1 MKFES
6 LGLSKNILQT
16 VKQLGYKQAFP
27 IQVQAIKP
35 ILAGKD
41 VMGIAPTG
49 SGKTASFV
57 MPILDQLQHV
67 KNERNRSVQI
77 LVLVPTRELAVQ
89 IDEVFR
95 LFTEPLRRSI
105 RTLAVYGGV
114 SIQPQMKALMSV
126 EVLVATPGRLLELIE
141 KNAVEISDIRQL
153 VIDEADKLFQL
164 GFEDEMNNILSLLPR
179 QKQTMLYSATL
190 TDKVAELKS
199 RLNIQPL
206 VITIEKEIQ
215 SLEHI
220 EQLAYLVTDATKGP
234 FLRYLIKDQ
243 QLEKALVFVSSQR
256 TADNVAE
263 KLKKNKINAVALHGS
278 KSQNARMDGLDGFK
292 TGKSQILVATDL
304 IGRGIHIESLPV
316 VINYELPRSPLDYV
330 HRIGRTGRALEQGKA
345 ITLITEEE
353 MPHFKL
359 IQKKMGKK
367 VTIIDTKDI
376 NLHGY

>member
-6 LGLSKNILQT
+6 LGLSANILHT
-16 VKQLGYKQAFP
+16 VKQMGFAQAFP
-27 IQVQAIKP
+27 IQAKAIPP

-41 VMGIAPTG
+41 VMGVAPTG
-49 SGKTASFV
+49 TGKTASFV
-57 MPILDQLQHV
+57 MPILDQLQQV

-95 LFTEPLRRSI
+95 VFSEPLRRPI

-114 SIQPQMKALMSV
+114 SIQPQMKALMGV

-141 KNAVEISDIRQL
+141 KNAVDIAAIRQL

-164 GFEDEMNNILSLLPR
+164 GFEAEMDQLLSLLPKH
-179 QKQTMLYSATL
+179 KQTMLYSATL
-190 TDKVAELKS
+190 NDKVTELKS
-199 RLNIQPL
+199 RLGIQPV
-206 VITIEKEIQ
+206 VITVEQEQQ
-215 SLEHI
+215 SLDDI
-220 EQLAYLVTDATKGP
+220 EQLAYLVTAATKGP
-234 FLRYLIKDQ
+234 FLRYLIKEQHLD
-243 QLEKALVFVSSQR
+243 KALVFVSSQR
-256 TADNVAE
+256 TADNVVD
-263 KLKKNKINAVALHGS
+263 KLKKNKINAVAVHAS
-278 KSQNARMDGLDGFK
+278 KSQNARMDGLAGFK
-292 TGKSQILVATDL
+292 AGKNQILVATDL

-330 HRIGRTGRALEQGKA
+330 HRIGRTGRALKQGKA

-353 MPHFKL
+353 LPHFKL
-359 IQKKMGKK
+359 IQKKMGKN
-367 VTIIDTKDI
+367 VTIINAADI

>member
-6 LGLSKNILQT
+6 LGLSANILHT
-16 VKQLGYKQAFP
+16 VKQMGFAQAFP
-27 IQVQAIKP
+27 IQAKAIPP

-41 VMGIAPTG
+41 VMGVAPTG
-49 SGKTASFV
+49 TGKTASFV
-57 MPILDQLQHV
+57 MPILDQLQQV

-95 LFTEPLRRSI
+95 VFSEPLRRPI

-114 SIQPQMKALMSV
+114 SIQPQMKALMGV

-141 KNAVEISDIRQL
+141 KNSVDIAAIRQL

-164 GFEDEMNNILSLLPR
+164 GFEEEMDQLLSLLPKH
-179 QKQTMLYSATL
+179 KQTMLYSATL
-190 TDKVAELKS
+190 NDKVTELKS
-199 RLNIQPL
+199 RLGIQP
-206 VITIEKEIQ
+206 VMITIEQEQQ
-215 SLEHI
+215 SMDDI
-220 EQLAYLVTDATKGP
+220 EQLAYLVTAATKGP
-234 FLRYLIKDQ
+234 FLRYLIKEQ
-243 QLEKALVFVSSQR
+243 QLDKALVFVSSQR
-256 TADNVAE
+256 TADNVVD
-263 KLKKNKINAVALHGS
+263 KLKKNKINAVAVHAS
-278 KSQNARMDGLDGFK
+278 KSQNARMDGLAGFK
-292 TGKSQILVATDL
+292 SGKNQILVATDL

-330 HRIGRTGRALEQGKA
+330 HRIGRTGRALKQGKA

-353 MPHFKL
+353 LPHFKL
-359 IQKKMGKK
+359 IQKKMGKN
-367 VTIIDTKDI
+367 VTIINAADI

>member
-6 LGLSKNILQT
+6 LGLSANILHT
-16 VKQLGYKQAFP
+16 VKQMGFAQAFP
-27 IQVQAIKP
+27 IQAEAIPP

-41 VMGIAPTG
+41 VMGVAPTG
-49 SGKTASFV
+49 TGKTASFV
-57 MPILDQLQHV
+57 MPILDQLQQV

-95 LFTEPLRRSI
+95 VFSEPLRRPI

-114 SIQPQMKALMSV
+114 SIQPQMKALMGV

-141 KNAVEISDIRQL
+141 KNAVDIAAIRQL

-164 GFEDEMNNILSLLPR
+164 GFEAEMDQILSLLPKH
-179 QKQTMLYSATL
+179 KQTMLYSATL
-190 TDKVAELKS
+190 NDKVTELKS
-199 RLNIQPL
+199 RLGIQP
-206 VITIEKEIQ
+206 VMITIEPEQQ
-215 SLEHI
+215 SMDDI
-220 EQLAYLVTDATKGP
+220 EQLAYLVTAATKGP
-234 FLRYLIKDQ
+234 FLRYLIKEQHLD
-243 QLEKALVFVSSQR
+243 KALVFVSSQR
-256 TADNVAE
+256 TADNVVD
-263 KLKKNKINAVALHGS
+263 KLKKNKINAVAVHAS
-278 KSQNARMDGLDGFK
+278 KSQNTRMEVLAGFK
-292 TGKSQILVATDL
+292 AGKNQILVATDL

-330 HRIGRTGRALEQGKA
+330 HRIGRTGRALKQGKA

-353 MPHFKL
+353 LPHFKL
-359 IQKKMGKK
+359 IQKKMGKS
-367 VTIIDTKDI
+367 VTIINAADI

>member
-6 LGLSKNILQT
+6 LGLSANILHT
-16 VKQLGYKQAFP
+16 VKQMGFAQAFP
-27 IQVQAIKP
+27 IQAEAIPP

-41 VMGIAPTG
+41 VMGVAPTG
-49 SGKTASFV
+49 TGKTASFV
-57 MPILDQLQHV
+57 MPILDQLQQV

-95 LFTEPLRRSI
+95 VFSEPLRRPI

-114 SIQPQMKALMSV
+114 SIQPQMKALMGV

-141 KNAVEISDIRQL
+141 KNAVDISAIRQL

-164 GFEDEMNNILSLLPR
+164 GFEAEMDQLLSLLPAR
-179 QKQTMLYSATL
+179 KQTMLYSATL
-190 TDKVAELKS
+190 NDKVSELKS
-199 RLNIQPL
+199 RLGIKPV
-206 VITIEKEIQ
+206 VITIEPEQQ
-215 SLEHI
+215 SMDDI
-220 EQLAYLVTDATKGP
+220 EQLAYLVTAATKGP
-234 FLRYLIKDQ
+234 FLRYLIKEQ
-243 QLEKALVFVSSQR
+243 QLDKALVFVSSQR
-256 TADNVAE
+256 TADNVVD
-263 KLKKNKINAVALHGS
+263 KLKKNKINAVAVHAS
-278 KSQNARMDGLDGFK
+278 KSQNTRMEGLAGFK
-292 TGKSQILVATDL
+292 AGKNQILVATDL

-330 HRIGRTGRALEQGKA
+330 HRIGRTGRALKQGKA

-353 MPHFKL
+353 LPHFKL

-367 VTIIDTKDI
+367 VTIINAADI